1 MANVG
6 RIKIFAAAS
15 LICLTLSQYG
25 VFAQS
30 GRETGFLD
38 RVVTVEGHQFRYQ
51 VYIPSSYSSAHLW
64 PVIMFLHGSG
74 EGGSDGL
81 VQTQV
86 GLGAAI
92 RLNPGRYPAIVVFPQ
107 APMDSLWVGVSARA
121 AMAALEGT
129 MHEFRID
136 SNRVFLTGLSIG
148 GNGTW
153 YLAFRY
159 PRKFAAIV
167 PVCGWVVPFD
177 DPEIR
182 NFECVVPGDTATA
195 FQTLARRLGSLPV
208 WIFHGEEDHSV
219 PVEQSRRAAAALN
232 DGGVPVHYTELAG
245 TGHNA
250 WDAAYGSTKLV
261 EWLFA
266 QRRRP

>member
-1 MANVG
+1 MG
-6 RIKIFAAAS
+6 LWGYRRILWAVVLFCLS
-15 LICLTLSQYG
+15 LTQPC

-30 GRETGFLD
+30 GEETGFLN
-38 RVVTVEGHQFRYQ
+38 RIVSVEGHEFRYQ
-51 VYIPSSYSSAHLW
+51 VYIPSSYSSSQLW

-74 EGGSDGL
+74 EGGNDGL
-81 VQTQV
+81 AQTQV

-92 RLNPGRYPAIVVFPQ
+92 RLNPLRYPVIAVFPQ

-121 AMAALEGT
+121 AMAALERT
-129 MHEFRID
+129 MHEFRTD
-136 SNRVFLTGLSIG
+136 SNRVYLTGLSIG

-159 PRKFAAIV
+159 PTKFAAVV

-177 DPEIR
+177 DPEILNSER
-182 NFECVVPGDTATA
+182 VVPGDTVAP
-195 FQTLARRLGSLPV
+195 FQTLARRFGSLPV

-219 PVEQSRRAAAALN
+219 PVGQSRQAAAALREA
-232 DGGVPVHYTELAG
+232 GVPVIYTELPG

-250 WDAAYGSTKLV
+250 WDAAYGSTKFA

-266 QRRRP
+266 QRRRR